1 MHTGGRS
8 KLCAGDEQW
17 RFKAHD
23 AEQKEAVEHWDD
35 HDARS
40 NKNGRSVRIGAYQL
54 TYPLLTLLSDLER
67 LLELTV

>member
-1 MHTGGRS
+1 MQEMA
-8 KLCAGDEQW
+8 KW
-17 RFKAHD
+17 RVKVHD
-23 AEQKEAVEHWDD
+23 AEQEEANEHWID